1 MILSQNESLKFKEYT
16 PNDFSEINCYEV
28 IELSIQTTELVKQ
41 QIQMEQID
49 VRNGTQ
55 NEIEKVGRI
64 NLKNF
69 RRIFKLKISLDEV
82 LQNTTYGMLNRS
94 YEDVHRENVLSFIQ
108 KLNGRTDIIYA
119 GPNYIYENLATPNE
133 INYIDGN
140 QWAMDYL
147 GLPNSWDVTKGSNN
161 VVVGII
167 DTGIDGTHPDLE
179 DNIQNDL
186 HRDFRGATENVV
198 VTPADTG
205 EHGTHVAGIVGA
217 ASNNGF
223 GVVGTNWDIN
233 LASLTISE
241 SGSWFADN
249 AILAVDHAIAN
260 GIQVLNYSGRV
271 RNRDNVVNF
280 NDPVFEQMIKMY
292 SGLFVAAAGNDNK
305 DNDNNPQYPANY
317 ALNLDNVISVGA
329 IGSNDRRATFSNY
342 GEKTVDIYAPGTNIL
357 STTPVSK
364 CIEICHK
371 TGTLNST
378 ESNYKSGHYADGY
391 HYMSGTSMAAP
402 YVSGV
407 AALVLSLDPTLT
419 GAELKSILINSADA
433 ISIDKGVVKKLNAY
447 EAVKKVDYTT
457 DIFNTTILSD
467 YEISIDGLNGYYEGV
482 LEIPS
487 FINNRNVV
495 KISDEAF
502 YGETGITEVIIPNT
516 VTYIGNAAFYN
527 CTSLTNVVFEG
538 NSQLNYISGYAFQ
551 QCLSLKS
558 LTIPS
563 TVTTISYGISSFGE
577 KLTYYT
583 DLSSDPSKW
592 DTHWNKADWISIE
605 RPVVWG
611 CTLSTDKSYV
621 ESLYKTASTI
631 TKPNAVNGI
640 AAPTREGY
648 TFAGWYTNSAF
659 SGTPIA
665 AENIATAANNVT
677 YYARWIK
684 DCDVVFDT
692 NGGLS
697 NNYVSSVEHG
707 QVVEEPTLYP
717 LKDGCVFKYW
727 ALSTNLNQEYNW
739 NTAVE
744 NDIILQAVWE
754 EIGTN
759 YVVTFDLDGGEWT
772 NNTQK
777 LVSSGSIVSRPS
789 SPTKVGYT
797 FSHWALS
804 GQTTSYNFST
814 PVTSD
819 ITLVAIWTPTTTRTV
834 TFDTDG
840 GYGDFPTITVNQ
852 YDKIDEPEVE
862 PVRAGYYFKYWALS
876 TNLNQEYNWNSSISQ
891 NITLVAVWESFNCIV
906 TFDANGGTFGLYS
919 LTLNVGDTV
928 GEFLNGSSV
937 GNPTRTGYTFK
948 YWALSTNTST
958 AYNLNTTITSTQTI
972 RLVAVWNINTYT
984 VTFDKAGG
992 SGSTPNQTIAY
1003 GSTATKPSNPTRD
1016 GYTFKYWALSGGTTE
1031 YNFSTPVT
1039 ANVSLVAIWEKEES
1053 CVAAGTLITL
1063 ADGRRVPVE
1072 TLTGNEML
1080 LVWNLHTGSFDVAP
1094 ILFIDHDAA
1103 AMYKI
1108 INLQFSD
1115 GTQVKVIYEHA
1126 FWDFNLNKYVFLR
1139 EDAAQYVGHWFN
1151 KQTTD
1156 ANGNMIWTRVQLT
1169 NVTITEEY
1177 TTAWSPVTYGHL
1189 CIYVNG
1195 MLSMPGATEG
1205 LINIFEVDENTM
1217 QIDQEQYIADI
1228 AMYGLFTYEEFAEIY
1243 PIPEMIFEAFGGE
1256 YLKVS
1261 IGKGLIDYETL
1272 GELIERYSEFFE

>member
-1 MILSQNESLKFKEYT
+1 
-16 PNDFSEINCYEV
+16 
-28 IELSIQTTELVKQ
+28 
-41 QIQMEQID
+41 
-49 VRNGTQ
+49 
-55 NEIEKVGRI
+55 
-64 NLKNF
+64 
-69 RRIFKLKISLDEV
+69 
-82 LQNTTYGMLNRS
+82 
-94 YEDVHRENVLSFIQ
+94 
-108 KLNGRTDIIYA
+108 
-119 GPNYIYENLATPNE
+119 
-133 INYIDGN
+133 
-140 QWAMDYL
+140 
-147 GLPNSWDVTKGSNN
+147 
-161 VVVGII
+161 
-167 DTGIDGTHPDLE
+167 
-179 DNIQNDL
+179 
-186 HRDFRGATENVV
+186 
-198 VTPADTG
+198 
-205 EHGTHVAGIVGA
+205 
-217 ASNNGF
+217 
-223 GVVGTNWDIN
+223 
-233 LASLTISE
+233 
-241 SGSWFADN
+241 
-249 AILAVDHAIAN
+249 
-260 GIQVLNYSGRV
+260 
-271 RNRDNVVNF
+271 
-280 NDPVFEQMIKMY
+280 
-292 SGLFVAAAGNDNK
+292 
-305 DNDNNPQYPANY
+305 
-317 ALNLDNVISVGA
+317 
-329 IGSNDRRATFSNY
+329 
-342 GEKTVDIYAPGTNIL
+342 
-357 STTPVSK
+357 
-364 CIEICHK
+364 
-371 TGTLNST
+371 
-378 ESNYKSGHYADGY
+378 
-391 HYMSGTSMAAP
+391 MAAP
-402 YVSGV
+402 HVTGV
-407 AALVLSLDPTLT
+407 AALLLSLDPTLT
-419 GAELKSILINSADA
+419 GSQLKTRLIASADT
-433 ISIDKGVVKKLNAY
+433 IDIDVGTVKKLNAY
-447 EAVKKVDYTT
+447 RAVEYTQLET

-467 YEISIDGLNGYYEGV
+467 GTLRIDGLNTSYQGT
-482 LEIPS
+482 LKIPYR
-487 FINNRNVV
+487 IDN
-495 KISDEAF
+495 KIVTQIKAEAF

-516 VTYIGNAAFYN
+516 ITNIGNAAFYN
-527 CTSLTNVVFEG
+527 CTSLVNVAFEG

-583 DLSSDPSKW
+583 DLSSDPNTW
-592 DTHWNKADWISIE
+592 DNHWNKADWISIE

-621 ESLYKTASTI
+621 VSFTKTSTSI
-631 TKPNAVNGI
+631 TKSNAVNGI
-640 AAPTREGY
+640 SAPYRCGY
-648 TFAGWYTNSAF
+648 TFGGWYSNSSF
-659 SGTPIA
+659 SGTAISA
-665 AENIATAANNVT
+665 KDIATASNNVT
-677 YYARWIK
+677 YYAKWIPNH
-684 DCDVVFDT
+684 DVIFDT
-692 NGGLS
+692 NAGDTNS
-697 NNYVSSVEHG
+697 HFATVQHG
-707 QVVEEPTLYP
+707 VALDKPTTQP
-717 LKDGCVFKYW
+717 IRDGYVFKYW

-744 NDIILQAVWE
+744 NNIILKAIWE

-777 LVSSGSIVSRPS
+777 LVSSGATVSRPS

-852 YDKIDEPEVE
+852 YGRIEEPEVE
-862 PVRAGYYFKYWALS
+862 PVRVGYYFKYWALS

-1063 ADGRRVPVE
+1063 ADGRQVPVE

-1094 ILFIDHDAA
+1094 ILFIDHDEAE
-1103 AMYKI
+1103 MYKI

-1115 GTQVKVIYEHA
+1115 GTQVKVIDEHA

-1205 LINIFEVDENTM
+1205 LINIFEVDGDTM
-1217 QIDQEQYIADI
+1217 QIDQEQYIANI
-1228 AMYGLFTYEEFAEIY
+1228 ATYGLFTYEEFAEIY
-1243 PIPEMIFEAFGGE
+1243 SLPETIFEAFGGE
-1256 YLKVS
+1256 YLKIS